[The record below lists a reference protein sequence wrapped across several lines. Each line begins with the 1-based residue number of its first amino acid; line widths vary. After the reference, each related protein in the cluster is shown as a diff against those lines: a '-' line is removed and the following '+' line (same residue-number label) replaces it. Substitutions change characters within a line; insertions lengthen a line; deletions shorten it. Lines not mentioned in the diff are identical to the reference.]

1 MIKMLACNV
10 CIIATFTLSW
20 CSLLLQPFESH
31 LTNAG
36 SAAEFAELRD
46 RST

>member
-1 MIKMLACNV
+1 MIKMLVCNIS
-10 CIIATFTLSW
+10 IIATFTLSF
-20 CSLLLQPFESH
+20 CSLLLQPFESR